1 LTKFGAWVRVYLVNG
16 VDDDERESGEPL
28 PLVEGVGPSRR
39 RLPEGTWKTV
49 LEFLSDEYA
58 RVGADVW
65 RERCERGLVLD
76 ESGQRISP
84 ESPYRAGACV
94 YYYREPEAER
104 EIPFDERVLHRDEQI
119 LVADKPHFLPVI
131 PSGRYLRETL
141 LVRLRRE
148 HALKHLAPLHR
159 IDRETAGLVIFS
171 VNPSTRGAYAAL
183 FRERRVEKVYEALAR
198 TSCAIDFPLVRRSR
212 IVKGEPFF
220 RMKEMEGE
228 PNSETHVEVL
238 EEGRGVSLYS
248 LRPVTGRKHQ
258 LRVHMCALGIP
269 IVNDRLYPDVW
280 PEVSA
285 EAPEDFSRPLG
296 LLAKSL
302 SFRDPLT
309 GQELHFESARRLRHA
324 SSDD

>member
-1 LTKFGAWVRVYLVNG
+1 VRVCLVKG

-39 RLPEGTWKTV
+39 RLPEGAWKTV

-58 RVGADVW
+58 RVGADAW

-104 EIPFDERVLHRDEQI
+104 EIPFDERVVHQDEQI

-141 LVRLRRE
+141 LVRLRRKTGLE
-148 HALKHLAPLHR
+148 HLAPLHR
-159 IDRETAGLVIFS
+159 IDRETAGLVVFS
-171 VNPSTRGAYAAL
+171 VNPSTRGTYAAL
-183 FRERRVEKVYEALAR
+183 FRERRVEKIYEALAR
-198 TSCAIDFPLVRRSR
+198 TTRAIDFPLVRRSR

-220 RMKEMEGE
+220 RMKEVEGE
-228 PNSETHVEVL
+228 TNSETHIEVL
-238 EEGRGVSLYS
+238 EEGRGVSLYR
-248 LRPVTGRKHQ
+248 LRPVTGKKHQ
-258 LRVHMCALGIP
+258 LRVHLNALGIP

-280 PEVSA
+280 PEVLP
-285 EAPEDFSRPLG
+285 EVPEDFSRPLR

-309 GQELHFESARRLRHA
+309 NQELHFESARRLTHA